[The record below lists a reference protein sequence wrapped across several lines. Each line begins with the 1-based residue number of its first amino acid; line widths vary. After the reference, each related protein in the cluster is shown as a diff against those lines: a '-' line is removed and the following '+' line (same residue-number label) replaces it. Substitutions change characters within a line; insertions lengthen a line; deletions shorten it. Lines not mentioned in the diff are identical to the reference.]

1 MMITLMPKSFA
12 ADTIVNMNIDEGTE
26 TRSIE
31 REMYGVNYE
40 WSTGLGDSFVT
51 DKNGRYVLNPDFG
64 NAWKG
69 TLTFGRQAG
78 SSSQEIK
85 WKDAIGP
92 VEKRK
97 KQSIWGVNGT
107 VYRGIV
113 EWLQLLYSA
122 TPDIEIVYTVNLD
135 SDTLENMADIV
146 EFLVGDGTVNY
157 NGGTNWAEERKRLGI
172 ENPVKVWAWE
182 IGNEMD
188 LIGWDA
194 DRYAEYCKK
203 VIPIIKS
210 IDPDAKISC
219 HAHTSVST
227 NRADYAEWH
236 RTVLKAVGNQMDY
249 MSIHYYYQADFVS
262 RGDPAFDAFEKDI
275 REITGSDHIKLYF
288 SEQAPWPNSL
298 TYDKNN
304 PFDYTLPHT
313 IWGATAQAELYL
325 RFMLRPTV
333 AATTCHSAHSAAWC
347 IAYVDDDG
355 KYHLSPTGQMMKTF
369 ANYGVGKVLKSEL
382 GTFEKGKESNLN
394 IAGGAVRDADGHI
407 NILFTNRNEDLP
419 ITVKFNFNDG
429 AYKVKHIRKV
439 SGDVKSA
446 DDWYRPGSQWTYSN
460 TNKVK
465 TVDEDIED
473 SEIFTSYT
481 FDKLS
486 VYAIQL
492 EKVEG
497 ISREELAR
505 ADAKKYLAFAANS
518 NNVFSYGEAEDCAAD
533 GKAVPTIERNDML
546 MISSE
551 QYEEK
556 FGAELTWNDEGSIC
570 TAQIG
575 DRHVIFD
582 TENESVYEDGK
593 ASDILPAVR
602 DGSHTYFPL
611 RSIASAAGYEV
622 KWDER
627 GFAAVYLKGAEFN
640 NAATADYIYRLLMG
654 GQIS

>member
-1 MMITLMPKSFA
+1 MTVTSLPKVFA
-12 ADTIVNMNIDEGTE
+12 AETVVNMNIYEDTV
-26 TRSIE
+26 TRSVE
-31 REMYGVNYE
+31 REMYGINYE
-40 WSTGLGDSFVT
+40 WSTGTGDSFVT
-51 DKNGRYVLNPDFG
+51 DENGNYVLNPNFG
-64 NAWKG
+64 EAWKG

-92 VEKRK
+92 TETRK
-97 KQSIWGVNGT
+97 KQSLWGMNGT

-122 TPDIEIVYTVNLD
+122 TPDVQIVYTVNLD

-157 NGGTNWAEERKRLGI
+157 NGGTNWAAERKRLGI

-194 DRYAEYCKK
+194 ERYAQYCKK

-210 IDPDAKISC
+210 IDPNAKISC

-227 NRADYAEWH
+227 NRADFAEWH
-236 RTVLKAVGNQMDY
+236 RTVLKAVGKQIDY

-262 RGDPAFDAFEKDI
+262 RGDPAFDALEKDI
-275 REITGSDHIKLYF
+275 RELTGSDYIKLYF

-298 TYDKNN
+298 TYNKDN

-325 RFMLRPTV
+325 RFMMRTSV

-347 IAYVDDDG
+347 IGYVDDDG
-355 KYHLSPTGQMMKTF
+355 MYHLSPTGQMMKTF
-369 ANYGVGKVLKSEL
+369 ANYGVGDVLKSEL
-382 GTFEKGKESNLN
+382 GTFESGKESNLN
-394 IAGGAVRDADGHI
+394 IAGAAIRDDNGNI
-407 NILFTNRNEDLP
+407 NVIFTNRNETEP
-419 ITVKFNFNDG
+419 VTVKFNFGDG
-429 AYKVKHIRKV
+429 AYRIKHIRRV
-439 SGDVKSA
+439 HGDVKGA
-446 DDWYRPGSQWTYSN
+446 DDWYRPGSQWTYNN
-460 TNKVK
+460 TNKVR
-465 TVDEDIED
+465 TTDEDIAD
-473 SEIFTSYT
+473 GGIFTSYT
-481 FDKLS
+481 FDALS

-492 EKVEG
+492 EKAEDIDG
-497 ISREELAR
+497 ETLAR
-505 ADAKKYLAFAANS
+505 ANAKKHMAFSANS
-518 NNVFSYGEAEDCAAD
+518 GNVFGYGKVENCAEN
-533 GKAVPTIERNDML
+533 GKSVPTIERNDTI

-551 QYEEK
+551 QLEER
-556 FGAELTWNDEGSIC
+556 FGAVLAWNDDGSIC

-575 DRHVIFD
+575 DRSLTFD
-582 TENESVYEDGK
+582 IANGAVYENG
-593 ASDILPAVR
+593 AYSDIMPAVR
-602 DGSHTYFPL
+602 ADGRTYFPL
-611 RSIASAAGYEV
+611 RSLAAVTGYEV

-627 GFAAVYLKGAEFN
+627 GFAVVYLEGASPDS
-640 NAATADYIYRLLMG
+640 AAADYIYRLLMG
-654 GQIS
+654 GQIF